1 MHDIDREQLLAK
13 WLENNLNDQERQAF
27 EHLCLHDQSFS
38 QHVETANSVAFTAQQ
53 FEQSDIPAW
62 DMESTFIATEQ
73 PKWWQW
79 SGMPMASMAMSA
91 LAMVMVVTGFNI
103 EVEDGR
109 IAMGFQSGPSQAQM
123 TALVDAKIAD
133 YQQANQAMFTQ
144 YVDALTAQQQQ
155 SGAQL
160 TEYLLS
166 SSRKERREDFAELIK
181 FINEQRED
189 DQRFYAR
196 QLNSLQQEIYS
207 LDTPYQ
213 DALTPVN
220 DTTLNDE

>member
-1 MHDIDREQLLAK
+1 MQDIDREQLLAK
-13 WLENNLNDQERQAF
+13 WLENKLSDNEREQF
-27 EHLCLHDQSFS
+27 EYLCLHDESFS
-38 QHVETANSVAFTAQQ
+38 QHVETANSVSFTAQQ

-79 SGMPMASMAMSA
+79 SGLPAVSMAMSA
-91 LAMVMVVTGFNI
+91 MAMVMVVTGFSI

-109 IAMGFQSGPSQAQM
+109 IAMGFSSGPSQSELA
-123 TALVDAKIAD
+123 AIVDEKVAD
-133 YQQANQAMFTQ
+133 YQKSNQAMFSQ
-144 YVDALTAQQQQ
+144 YVDALTTQQQQ
-155 SGAQL
+155 SSAQL

-166 SSRKERREDFAELIK
+166 SSRQERREDFAELIK

-207 LDTPYQ
+207 LDSAYTDELNPE
-213 DALTPVN
+213 N
-220 DTTLNDE
+220 DTVLNDD

>member
-1 MHDIDREQLLAK
+1 MLDIDRELLLAK
-13 WLENNLNDQERQAF
+13 WLENNLNEQERQTF
-27 EHLCLHDQSFS
+27 EYLCLHDKRFS

-62 DMESTFIATEQ
+62 DKESTFIATERV
-73 PKWWQW
+73 KWWQW
-79 SGMPMASMAMSA
+79 SGMPVTSMAMSV
-91 LAMVMVVTGFNI
+91 LAIAMVVTGFNI
-103 EVEDGR
+103 HVEAGR
-109 IAMGFQSGPSQAQM
+109 ITMGFQSAPSQAQM
-123 TALVDAKIAD
+123 TALVDTKIAD
-133 YQQANQAMFTQ
+133 YQQANQAMFSQ
-144 YVDALTAQQQQ
+144 YVEALTAQQQQ
-155 SGAQL
+155 SSAQL

-166 SSRKERREDFAELIK
+166 SSRQERREDFAELIK

-213 DALTPVN
+213 DPLLPVN
-220 DTTLNDE
+220 DTLNEE